1 MTESIARPPYGHAL
15 AEINTT
21 AEALRGIEALPDGR
35 PRDLDG
41 PTTIGALTVRSN
53 LAIASALLAVADAL
67 RDSAPNAQER

>member
-1 MTESIARPPYGHAL
+1 MTEPVSRTPYDHAL

-21 AEALRGIEALPDGR
+21 AENLRGIESLPNGR

-41 PTTIGALTVRSN
+41 PTAVGALAVRSN

-67 RDSAPNAQER
+67 RARSEES